1 MTPSAQ
7 LLAKVNKLRRIGSTA
22 ALLSAVALAG
32 CVASPKPPSGP
43 IASPRPSVKPIKP
56 APPKVQ
62 SEASK
67 TLATYY
73 GRVQADL
80 LVQGL
85 LRTDGGG
92 PDTPYTD
99 TMLAQNFEQIAF
111 FDEYSGGGL
120 GASNGQA
127 GRLKRWDGPV
137 RFNVEFGSQLSAAQ
151 QTRYRANVANYAA
164 RLARSTNHPIGF
176 SQSSGN
182 FHVLFMGE
190 DDRDLVQTRVRALVL
205 RIDPAALR
213 IFANLPR
220 SIHCLVV
227 AFSGNQGSYGYT
239 TAVALIRSE
248 HPDLMMRSCI
258 HEELAQGLGLAN
270 DSPAARPSI
279 FNDDDEFALLTTHDA
294 HLLGMLY
301 DPRLQTGMSLEA
313 ARPIIRQ
320 MAAERTGTGF

>member
-1 MTPSAQ
+1 M
-7 LLAKVNKLRRIGSTA
+7 KRVRRILSLT
-22 ALLSAVALAG
+22 ALLGAFALAG
-32 CVASPKPPSGP
+32 CDVDAPPPTHSP
-43 IASPRPSVKPIKP
+43 AVSPRPTPKPIAPKP
-56 APPKVQ
+56 VPQAQ
-62 SEASK
+62 SAQSK
-67 TLATYY
+67 ELATYY

-99 TMLAQNFEQIAF
+99 TMLARNFEQIAF
-111 FDEYSGGGL
+111 YDEYSGGGL
-120 GASNGQA
+120 NASNGQA

-137 RFNVEFGSQLSAAQ
+137 RFNVEFGSNFTPSQ
-151 QTRYRANVANYAA
+151 QARYYENVASYAA
-164 RLARSTNHPIGF
+164 RLSRATGHPIGA
-176 SQSSGN
+176 SPSSGN

-190 DDRDLVQTRVRALVL
+190 DDRALVQERVRALVP
-205 RIDPAALR
+205 RIDPSALR
-213 IFANLPR
+213 IFADLPR

-227 AFSGNQGSYGYT
+227 AFSGGQGTYGYT
-239 TAVALIRSE
+239 QAVALIRSE

-301 DPRLQTGMSLEA
+301 DRRLQTGMNLNA

-320 MAAERTGTGF
+320 IAAERLGAGF

>member
-1 MTPSAQ
+1 MKA
-7 LLAKVNKLRRIGSTA
+7 LRRILPIT
-22 ALLSAVALAG
+22 ALLGAFALAG
-32 CVASPKPPSGP
+32 CEVAPPPPSGP
-43 IASPRPSVKPIKP
+43 IASPRPAPKPL
-56 APPKVQ
+56 PPTLPKAQ
-62 SEASK
+62 SDASK
-67 TLATYY
+67 ALATYY

-85 LRTDGGG
+85 LRSDGGG

-99 TMLAQNFEQIAF
+99 TMLARNFEKIAF
-111 FDEYSGGGL
+111 YDEYSGGGL

-127 GRLKRWDGPV
+127 GRLKRWEGPV
-137 RFNVEFGSQLSAAQ
+137 RFNVEFGAHLSAAEQ
-151 QTRYRANVANYAA
+151 ARYRANVASYVA
-164 RLARSTNHPIGF
+164 RLARSTNHPIGM
-176 SQSSGN
+176 SQSSAN

-190 DDRDLVQTRVRALVL
+190 DDRDLVQDRVRDLVP

-258 HEELAQGLGLAN
+258 QEELAQGLGLAN

-279 FNDDDEFALLTTHDA
+279 FNDDDEFALLTTHDEQ
-294 HLLGMLY
+294 LLGMLY

-320 MAAERTGTGF
+320 MATERTGAGF

>member
-1 MTPSAQ
+1 M
-7 LLAKVNKLRRIGSTA
+7 
-22 ALLSAVALAG
+22 
-32 CVASPKPPSGP
+32 
-43 IASPRPSVKPIKP
+43 ASPRPIAKPVMQAAPAKP
-56 APPKVQ
+56 Q
-62 SEASK
+62 SEASLA
-67 TLATYY
+67 LATYY
-73 GRVQADL
+73 RRVQADL

-99 TMLAQNFEQIAF
+99 TMLARNFERIAF
-111 FDEYSGGGL
+111 FDEYSGSDLSAG
-120 GASNGQA
+120 NGRA
-127 GRLKRWDGPV
+127 GRLKRWNGPV
-137 RFNVEFGSQLSAAQ
+137 RFNVEFGSNISSAQ
-151 QTRYRANVANYAA
+151 QQRLRANVASYAA
-164 RLARSTNHPIGF
+164 RLSRSTAHPIGV
-176 SQSSGN
+176 SPSSAN

-190 DDRDLVQTRVRALVL
+190 DDRDLVQSRVRALVP
-205 RIDPAALR
+205 RIDPSALR

-227 AFSGNQGSYGYT
+227 AFSGGSNAYGYSQ
-239 TAVALIRSE
+239 AVALIRSE

-320 MAAERTGTGF
+320 IAAERLGAGS

>member
-1 MTPSAQ
+1 MAM
-7 LLAKVNKLRRIGSTA
+7 LRRIAPVT
-22 ALLSAVALAG
+22 ALLGAFALAG
-32 CVASPKPPSGP
+32 CDVNAPQASGGPVVSQRPVAPPSREAP
-43 IASPRPSVKPIKP
+43 TP
-56 APPKVQ
+56 AVQ
-62 SEASK
+62 SERSK
-67 TLATYY
+67 VLATYY
-73 GRVQADL
+73 RQVQADL

-99 TMLAQNFEQIAF
+99 TMLARNFERIAF
-111 FDEYSGGGL
+111 YDEYSGGGL
-120 GASNGQA
+120 GAANGQA

-137 RFNVEFGSQLSAAQ
+137 RFTVEFGSNISARQ
-151 QTRYRANVANYAA
+151 QARYRNSVGSFAA
-164 RLARSTNHPIGF
+164 RLARSTGHPIGT
-176 SQSSGN
+176 SASSGN

-190 DDRDLVQTRVRALVL
+190 DDRALVQQRVKALVP

-213 IFANLPR
+213 IFGNLPR

-227 AFSGNQGSYGYT
+227 AFSGGQSAFGYT
-239 TAVALIRSE
+239 KAVALIRSE

-301 DPRLQTGMSLEA
+301 DPRLRTGMSLEA

-320 MAAERTGTGF
+320 MAAERVGAGF

>member
-1 MTPSAQ
+1 M
-7 LLAKVNKLRRIGSTA
+7 KNLRRLTSLS
-22 ALLSAVALAG
+22 ALLGAFALAGLAG
-32 CVASPKPPSGP
+32 CVSAPQTPVGP
-43 IASPRPSVKPIKP
+43 VVSPRPLPKP
-56 APPKVQ
+56 AQPAPVKAQ
-62 SEASK
+62 SDQSK
-67 TLATYY
+67 ALATYY

-80 LVQGL
+80 LVQGF

-92 PDTPYTD
+92 QDTPYTD
-99 TMLAQNFEQIAF
+99 TMLARNFEQIAF

-120 GASNGQA
+120 NAGNGQP

-137 RFNVEFGSQLSAAQ
+137 RFNAEFGSQFSATQ
-151 QTRYRANVANYAA
+151 QARYRANVASYAG
-164 RLARSTNHPIGF
+164 RLARSTGHPIGY
-176 SQSSGN
+176 SPTSAN

-190 DDRDLVQTRVRALVL
+190 DDRDLVQQRVRALVP

-213 IFANLPR
+213 IFGNLPR

-227 AFSGNQGSYGYT
+227 AFSGGSGNYSYT
-239 TAVALIRSE
+239 TAIALVRSE

-301 DPRLQTGMSLEA
+301 DPRLTTGMTLEA

-320 MAAERTGTGF
+320 MAAERTGAGF

>member
-1 MTPSAQ
+1 MTR
-7 LLAKVNKLRRIGSTA
+7 LRLIAPFAT
-22 ALLSAVALAG
+22 LLSAFALAG
-32 CVASPKPPSGP
+32 CVANAPPPSSGPATSVRPTSKPVVSSPKQ
-43 IASPRPSVKPIKP
+43 
-56 APPKVQ
+56 APQ
-62 SEASK
+62 SAQSK
-67 TLATYY
+67 ALATYY

-99 TMLAQNFEQIAF
+99 TMLARNFERIAF
-111 FDEYSGGGL
+111 YDEYSGGGL
-120 GASNGQA
+120 SAGNGQA

-137 RFNVEFGSQLSAAQ
+137 RFNVEFGSNVS
-151 QTRYRANVANYAA
+151 RADQASSRASVSNYAA
-164 RLARSTNHPIGF
+164 RLARATGHPIGV
-176 SQSSGN
+176 SPSSAN

-190 DDRDLVQTRVRALVL
+190 DDQALVQTRVKALVP

-227 AFSGNQGSYGYT
+227 AFSGGNSSHGYSQ
-239 TAVALIRSE
+239 AIALIRSE
-248 HPDLMMRSCI
+248 HPNLMMRSCV

-279 FNDDDEFALLTTHDA
+279 FNDDDEFAFLTTHDA

-301 DPRLQTGMSLEA
+301 DPRLQTGMTLDA

-320 MAAERTGTGF
+320 IAAERLGAGS

>member
-1 MTPSAQ
+1 MKA
-7 LLAKVNKLRRIGSTA
+7 LRRIAPLAT
-22 ALLSAVALAG
+22 LLGAFALAG
-32 CVASPKPPSGP
+32 CVTDAPQTSSGP
-43 IASPRPSVKPIKP
+43 EVSPRPATKPLPP
-56 APPKVQ
+56 APEPKVQ
-62 SEASK
+62 STESLA
-67 TLATYY
+67 LATYY

-99 TMLAQNFEQIAF
+99 TMLARDFERIAF
-111 FDEYSGGGL
+111 YDEYSGVGL

-127 GRLKRWDGPV
+127 GRLKRWEGPV
-137 RFNVEFGSQLSAAQ
+137 RFNVEFGSHLSASQ
-151 QTRYRANVANYAA
+151 QERYRSNISSYAA
-164 RLARSTNHPIGF
+164 RLARSTGHPIGT
-176 SQSSGN
+176 SASSAN
-182 FHVLFMGE
+182 FHVLIMSE
-190 DDRDLVQTRVRALVL
+190 DDRDHVQDRVRALVP
-205 RIDPAALR
+205 RIDPNSLR
-213 IFANLPR
+213 VFATLPR

-227 AFSGNQGSYGYT
+227 AFSGNQGAYGYT
-239 TAVALIRSE
+239 QAVALIRAE
-248 HPDLMMRSCI
+248 HPDLLLRSCI

-301 DPRLQTGMSLEA
+301 DPRLTTGMTLEA

-320 MAAERTGTGF
+320 MASERLGAGS

>member
-1 MTPSAQ
+1 MSI
-7 LLAKVNKLRRIGSTA
+7 LRRIAPLTA
-22 ALLSAVALAG
+22 LFSALALAG
-32 CVASPKPPSGP
+32 CVSAPQSPSGP
-43 IASPRPSVKPIKP
+43 IASPRPAPKP
-56 APPKVQ
+56 AVVAPTTPQ
-62 SEASK
+62 SERSK
-67 TLATYY
+67 ALNTYY
-73 GRVQADL
+73 KRVQADL

-99 TMLAQNFEQIAF
+99 TMLARNFEQIAF

-127 GRLKRWDGPV
+127 GRLKRWEGPV
-137 RFNVEFGSQLSAAQ
+137 RFNVEFGSNMSESQ
-151 QTRYRANVANYAA
+151 QNRYRANVSSYAA
-164 RLARSTNHPIGF
+164 RLGRSTRHPIGL
-176 SQSSGN
+176 SSTSAN

-190 DDRDLVQTRVRALVL
+190 DDRALVQRRVRELVP
-205 RIDPAALR
+205 RIDPQALR

-227 AFSGNQGSYGYT
+227 AFSGGPNNYGYT
-239 TAVALIRSE
+239 QAVALIRTE

-301 DPRLQTGMSLEA
+301 DPRLQTGMSLSA

-320 MAAERTGTGF
+320 MAAERLGSGS